1 MAGFGLRKHTVFNWK
16 GGTFRIERLQPNGD
30 VLLEAV
36 ESGALSI
43 VPREHLL
50 KEFADGSVSANTETA
65 KEPQAPPLYSRPLD
79 DLPASVHQELRRRRA
94 YLAALQEHGT
104 PVFTVRHVAPIVE
117 KVAAEIQDPKPPSA
131 STVYRWYKRLRS
143 RGDNRALIPRTD
155 RRGGRANLQCAR
167 VQELVAEATAE
178 AFKTTPLASVPN
190 IYSRLLTK
198 IDLENRQ
205 TLTPQLLKAPS
216 IRTVYRMLAS
226 SNAYEMTALKEGKA
240 SADRRFRVGK
250 AGITTHRILERVE
263 IDHTPLDLF
272 LVDERTWLPLGRP
285 TLTVAMDKFSR
296 MLWGYYLSYGSPSA
310 AAVVGALRHGI
321 LPKPDIALAIDML
334 PVENRWPTYGL
345 PETLVADNGLE
356 FHGIDLESIAFDLG
370 FVVVFCPKHQPRF
383 KGAIERYLKTINY
396 FFAHQIPGASFARF
410 YQRGDY
416 DPQKCALLTLGEFK
430 HLFEK
435 WVVDVYAQTKHSG
448 IGTTPWKR
456 WHEGVAA
463 QEPRLPTDLRT
474 LQQRIGLS
482 ASRKLRRNGF
492 ELNGIRYNGGSLGDI
507 LRCYGEGVGVRVVF
521 DSEDLG
527 EVQVWGPDDTDP
539 VSVQALD
546 QGYAKGLTQRQNDL
560 IRQLAREAGASVED
574 QVALQRAKHDIVQS
588 ISELMTSRKQKARQ
602 RSGAMRGIT
611 SSRPEGATSALV
623 PLTPSPRPPTPN
635 RPKPSALPKPSQL
648 AITDM
653 DELPAILPAFQLPS
667 IKRSGHGGS

>member
-1 MAGFGLRKHTVFNWK
+1 MAGFGLRKHTVFSWK

-50 KEFADGSVSANTETA
+50 KEFAEGAVSATSETA
-65 KEPQAPPLYSRPLD
+65 KEPHAVPLYSRPLE
-79 DLPASVHQELRRRRA
+79 DLPASVQQELRRRRA
-94 YLAALQEHGT
+94 YLAALQENGT

-117 KVAAEIQDPKPPSA
+117 KVAAEIHDPKPPSA

-143 RGDNRALIPRTD
+143 KGDNRALIPRTD
-155 RRGGRANLQCAR
+155 RRGGRANLQCTR

-178 AFKTTPLASVPN
+178 AFKTTPLANVPN

-198 IDLENRQ
+198 IELENRQ
-205 TLTPQLLKAPS
+205 TLASQPLKAPS

-226 SNAYEMTALKEGKA
+226 SNAYEMTALREGKA

-285 TLTVAMDKFSR
+285 TLTVAMDKCSR

-321 LPKPDIALAIDML
+321 LPKPDIAQVIDKL

-448 IGTTPWKR
+448 LGTTPWKR
-456 WHEGVAA
+456 WHEGLAV
-463 QEPRLPTDLRT
+463 QEPRLPADLRT

-507 LRCYGEGVGVRVVF
+507 LRRYGEGVGVRVVF
-521 DSEDLG
+521 DPEDLG

-546 QGYAKGLTQRQNDL
+546 QSYAKGLTQRQNDL
-560 IRQLAREAGASVED
+560 IRQLAREAGASAED
-574 QVALQRAKHDIVQS
+574 QVALQRAKQDIVQS

-602 RSGAMRGIT
+602 RSGAMRGIS
-611 SSRPEGATSALV
+611 SSRPDGATSALV
-623 PLTPSPRPPTPN
+623 PFAPSPRPPSPN
-635 RPKPSALPKPSQL
+635 RPKLSKPSQV
-648 AITDM
+648 AINDLE
-653 DELPAILPAFQLPS
+653 ELPAILPAFQLPS
-667 IKRSGHGGS
+667 IKRGGHGGS

>member
-1 MAGFGLRKHTVFNWK
+1 MAGFGLRKHMVFDWK

-50 KEFADGSVSANTETA
+50 KEFAEGAVSATSETA
-65 KEPQAPPLYSRPLD
+65 KQPRAVPLYSRPLE
-79 DLPASVHQELRRRRA
+79 DLPASIQQELRRRRA
-94 YLAALQEHGT
+94 YLAALQEDGA

-117 KVAAEIQDPKPPSA
+117 KVAAEIQDSKPPSA
-131 STVYRWYKRLRS
+131 STVYRWYKRLQS

-155 RRGGRANLQCAR
+155 RRGIRAGLQCVR
-167 VQELVAEATAE
+167 IQELVAEATAE
-178 AFKTTPLASVPN
+178 AFKTTPLANVPN

-198 IDLENRQ
+198 IELENRQ
-205 TLTPQLLKAPS
+205 ALAPQPLKAPS

-250 AGITTHRILERVE
+250 AGATTHRILERIE

-285 TLTVAMDKFSR
+285 TLTVALDHYSR
-296 MLWGYYLSYGSPSA
+296 MPWGYYLSYGSPSA

-321 LPKPDIALAIDML
+321 LPKPDIAQAIDKL

-383 KGAIERYLKTINY
+383 KGSIERYLKTINY

-448 IGTTPWKR
+448 IGTTPWRR
-456 WHEGVAA
+456 WHEGLAA
-463 QEPRLPTDLRT
+463 QEPQLPADLRV

-482 ASRKLRRNGF
+482 ASRKLRRSGF
-492 ELNGIRYNGGSLGDI
+492 ELHGIRYNDGSLGHI
-507 LRCYGEGVGVRVVF
+507 LRRYGEGVQIRIVF
-521 DSEDLG
+521 DPEDLG
-527 EVQVWGPDDTDP
+527 EVQVWGPDDADP
-539 VSVQALD
+539 ISVQALD
-546 QGYAKGLTQRQNDL
+546 LSYAKGLTQRQNEL
-560 IRQLAREAGASVED
+560 IRQLVREEGASIED
-574 QVALQRAKHDIVQS
+574 AAALQRARRDIAQS
-588 ISELMTSRKQKARQ
+588 VSELMTSRKQKARH
-602 RSGAMRGIT
+602 RSAAMRGI
-611 SSRPEGATSALV
+611 SSSQPNGTTGAIDFPSPSTRQLTQKRPATSAAA
-623 PLTPSPRPPTPN
+623 
-635 RPKPSALPKPSQL
+635 SAEI
-648 AITDM
+648 ADM
-653 DELPAILPAFQLPS
+653 PVILPAFRIPS
-667 IKRSGHGGS
+667 VKRGGHGSS